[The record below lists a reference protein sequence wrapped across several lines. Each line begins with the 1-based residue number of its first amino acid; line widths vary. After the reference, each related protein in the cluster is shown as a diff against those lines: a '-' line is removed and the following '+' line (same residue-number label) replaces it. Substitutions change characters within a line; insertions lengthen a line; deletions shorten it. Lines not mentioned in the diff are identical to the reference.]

1 VKSELASSLKP
12 ARKKR
17 IHEEIVAQIREL
29 IAEGELK
36 SGDRLP
42 AERRLAEIFKVS
54 RHSVREAIRALEQQQ
69 IVTSRL
75 GDGTYVLEKKEE
87 QVIEPLA
94 TALERCKGKLA
105 EVLELRKLIE
115 PQIASL
121 AAMHVTNQ
129 HLKEMRAR
137 LDEQIAEIKEGR
149 SGSDADCEF
158 HKVIATATG
167 NSVLEEMVT
176 RIHDLVAESRDFTL
190 MTEHR
195 KQWAIGTHEKIYSAM
210 VARDPEAAFKEMHEH
225 IAYVEALALEQL
237 GKQEEEE

>member
-1 VKSELASSLKP
+1 MKSDLASSLQ
-12 ARKKR
+12 ATRKKR
-17 IHEEIVAQIREL
+17 IHEEIVSQIREL

-54 RHSVREAIRALEQQQ
+54 RHSVREAIRALEQQH

-75 GDGTYVLEKKEE
+75 GDGTYVLEKKAE

-121 AAMHVTNQ
+121 AALHVTDAQ
-129 HLKEMRAR
+129 LAEMRAR
-137 LDEQIAEIKEGR
+137 LDEQIGEIREGR
-149 SGSDADCEF
+149 TGTDADCEF
-158 HKVIATATG
+158 HKVIAAATG
-167 NSVLEEMVT
+167 NSVLQEMVA

-195 KQWAIGTHEKIYSAM
+195 REWAIRTHERIFKALC
-210 VARDPEAAFKEMHEH
+210 ARDPKGAFKEMHEH

-237 GKQEEEE
+237 DKQEGGE